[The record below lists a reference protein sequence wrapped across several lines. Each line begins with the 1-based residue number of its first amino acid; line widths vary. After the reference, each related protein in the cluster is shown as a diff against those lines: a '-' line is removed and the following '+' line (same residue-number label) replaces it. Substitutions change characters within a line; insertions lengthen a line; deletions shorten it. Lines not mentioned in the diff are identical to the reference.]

1 MKLQNLYPCVIGLGY
16 VGFPIF
22 TKLDKKFKTVGYDIN
37 LKRIN
42 NLKKGINLNQINQNK
57 FRVKNKSLFTNKL
70 KDIKYCNFYIITVPT
85 PIYDNQKPN
94 LEFLIK
100 ATKTVGKVLKK
111 GDIVFYESTVYPGV
125 TLEVCLPILKKI
137 SKLNYKTDFNIGY
150 SPERINPGDK
160 KNTLRNITKLIS
172 FENLKIK
179 KKALSIYKS
188 ISKKIFISN
197 SIIETETSKV
207 IENIQRDLNIALM
220 NEIFI
225 VCKRLNIDFKNVI
238 KLASTKWNFLKFNPG
253 LVGGHCL
260 PVDPYYFAF
269 LAKKNKIKTNIIL
282 SGRHVNNFMKNFFI
296 SEIKKKINKKE
307 KLLIFGVSYKEN
319 VPDLRNSLSLKV
331 YIELKKNFN
340 VSAFDSSI
348 KNEADIKK
356 YKLKAKI
363 GNLKK
368 YDKFLFLVNHDC
380 QKKYLN
386 LINRKYKEKL
396 IKIIN

>member
-1 MKLQNLYPCVIGLGY
+1 MKLKKLYPCVIGLGY

-22 TKLDKKFKTVGYDIN
+22 TKLDKKFKTIGYDIN

-42 NLKKGINLNQINQNK
+42 DLKNGININQINQNK

-85 PIYDNQKPN
+85 PIYDNQKPT

-179 KKALSIYKS
+179 KKTLLIYKS
-188 ISKKIFISN
+188 ISKKLVISN
-197 SIIETETSKV
+197 NIIETETSKV
-207 IENIQRDLNIALM
+207 IENIQRDLNIALV
-220 NEIFI
+220 NEIFM
-225 VCKRLNIDFKNVI
+225 VCKKLGVNFFNVM
-238 KLASTKWNFLKFNPG
+238 KLASTKWNFINYKPG

-260 PVDPYYFAF
+260 PVDPYYFSYIAN
-269 LAKKNKIKTNIIL
+269 KKNLKTNIL
-282 SGRHVNNFMKNFFI
+282 LAGRKTNESMVQYVVK
-296 SEIKKKINKKE
+296 SVSKKIKNTNSKNKNILVCGITYKSNVQDITNSISF
-307 KLLIFGVSYKEN
+307 KIFK
-319 VPDLRNSLSLKV
+319 
-331 YIELKKNFN
+331 
-340 VSAFDSSI
+340 
-348 KNEADIKK
+348 
-356 YKLKAKI
+356 
-363 GNLKK
+363 
-368 YDKFLFLVNHDC
+368 
-380 QKKYLN
+380 
-386 LINRKYKEKL
+386 
-396 IKIIN
+396 

>member
-1 MKLQNLYPCVIGLGY
+1 
-16 VGFPIF
+16 
-22 TKLDKKFKTVGYDIN
+22 
-37 LKRIN
+37 
-42 NLKKGINLNQINQNK
+42 
-57 FRVKNKSLFTNKL
+57 
-70 KDIKYCNFYIITVPT
+70 
-85 PIYDNQKPN
+85 
-94 LEFLIK
+94 
-100 ATKTVGKVLKK
+100 
-111 GDIVFYESTVYPGV
+111 
-125 TLEVCLPILKKI
+125 
-137 SKLNYKTDFNIGY
+137 
-150 SPERINPGDK
+150 
-160 KNTLRNITKLIS
+160 
-172 FENLKIK
+172 
-179 KKALSIYKS
+179 
-188 ISKKIFISN
+188 
-197 SIIETETSKV
+197 
-207 IENIQRDLNIALM
+207 M

-225 VCKRLNIDFKNVI
+225 VCKTLNIDFKNVI

-331 YIELKKNFN
+331 YIELKKTFN